1 MLSEIGSNF
10 WITPEQ
16 LKAPDRQLP
25 HPSVLF
31 SCPGTDYRWLTSC
44 RQCIEYALEQ
54 LENSKYEKIALI
66 PPYTCHTVVQPFLNK
81 GYKVTTYPLDA
92 NLCTSVDEL
101 IESAE
106 QTRASVVLIHQ
117 YFGFNSLNGDFQ
129 LLNKLRGKG
138 VTIIEDC
145 TQSLYSSIQRIPADY
160 YVASIRKWC
169 GVPDGG
175 FVVGSKGLFVI
186 DVSPYTMELQE
197 KKEQASL
204 LKYKYLFLNSG
215 EKDVFLKCYGEAET
229 ILANQDNYRSI
240 TDLSVKIQNNL
251 DIDALRKVRRDNYK
265 VLCEGLE
272 GNTSIEILW
281 PDIPNGVAPLYFPFI
296 VEDRIKIQSILR
308 EHSIYA
314 PIIWPKPDN
323 LEVEQETVNYLY
335 SHLLCIPID
344 QRYDSDDMQRVIKVI
359 NEKY

>member
-16 LKAPDRQLP
+16 LKALDRPLP
-25 HPSVLF
+25 HPSDLF

-44 RQCIEYALEQ
+44 RQCIEYALEE
-54 LENSKYEKIALI
+54 LENSKCEKIALI

-81 GYKVTTYPLDA
+81 QYKVVTYPVDA
-92 NLCTSVDEL
+92 TLCTSVDDLMEN
-101 IESAE
+101 AE
-106 QTRASVVLIHQ
+106 RTRASVVLVHQ
-117 YFGFNSLNGDFQ
+117 YFGFNSVKGDFQ
-129 LLNKLRGKG
+129 LFNQLRRKG

-175 FVVGSKGLFVI
+175 YVVSSKGRFSKE
-186 DVSPYTMELQE
+186 VSPYTIELQQ

-204 LKYKYLFLNSG
+204 LKYQFLFLNSG
-215 EKDVFLKCYGEAET
+215 EKDEFLKGYADAES

-251 DIDALRKVRRDNYK
+251 DVDALKKARRDNYK
-265 VLCEGLE
+265 VLCEGLRD
-272 GNTSIEILW
+272 NPSIKILW
-281 PDIPNGVAPLYFPFI
+281 PDFPDGVVPLYFPFI
-296 VEDRIKIQSILR
+296 VGDRIKMQSILR

-323 LEVEQETVNYLY
+323 LEVERETENYLY
-335 SHLLCIPID
+335 SHLLCIPVD
-344 QRYDSDDMQRVIKVI
+344 QRYDNDDMQRVIKVI
-359 NEKY
+359 NEKS

>member
-16 LKAPDRQLP
+16 LTAPYRPLP

-31 SCPGTDYRWLTSC
+31 SCPGTDFRWLTSC
-44 RQCIEYALEQ
+44 RQCIEYALEE
-54 LENSKYEKIALI
+54 LENSKCEKIALI

-81 GYKVTTYPLDA
+81 EYKVFTYPLDA
-92 NLCTSVDEL
+92 SLCTSVDDLMEN
-101 IESAE
+101 AE
-106 QTRASVVLIHQ
+106 RTRASVVLIHQ
-117 YFGFNSLNGDFQ
+117 YFGFNSVKGDFQ
-129 LLNKLRGKG
+129 LFNKLRSKG

-145 TQSLYSSIQRIPADY
+145 TQSLYSFIQRIPADF

-175 FVVGSKGLFVI
+175 FVVRTKGQFVKE
-186 DVSPYTMELQE
+186 VSPYTIELERKKQE
-197 KKEQASL
+197 ASR
-204 LKYKYLFLNSG
+204 LKYQYLFLNSG
-215 EKDVFLKCYGEAET
+215 EKDIFLKCYGEAES

-251 DIDALRKVRRDNYK
+251 DIDALKIARRKNYQ
-265 VLCEGLE
+265 VLCEGLK
-272 GNTSIEILW
+272 GNPSMKILW
-281 PDIPNGVAPLYFPFI
+281 PTLPDDVVPLYFPFV
-296 VEDRIKIQSILR
+296 VEDRIEIQSILR

-323 LEVEQETVNYLY
+323 LEVERETENYLY

-344 QRYDSDDMQRVIKVI
+344 QRYDSDDMQRVIKLI
-359 NEKY
+359 NEKS